1 MIHSNGFAEDF
12 FVFCIT
18 SDINQENNEWNLARY
33 HRTDG
38 RCVPIRIQQILAQA
52 TPDPGFQ
59 PVQPGQAVESGVDY
73 VCKSL
78 SKNLVRF
85 IPNLP
90 RGAL

>member
-1 MIHSNGFAEDF
+1 ME
-12 FVFCIT
+12 
-18 SDINQENNEWNLARY
+18 LARY

-73 VCKSL
+73 VQEL
-78 SKNLVRF
+78 SKSGSVYSICSR
-85 IPNLP
+85 
-90 RGAL
+90 RS